1 MQADDVVDAVVRVV
15 DADDLRRARIR
26 VLRSGFIGADDHQVR
41 SRALW
46 LHVSFVHLPHIG
58 EELRHH
64 RTRRATARFHIGDQ
78 SILCIDS
85 PVTHTFS
92 FTPAFSLFV
101 ECESEAQ
108 IRAIYAALSDGGE
121 ELMPLANYGFSREF
135 AWVND
140 RFGVSWQLNLK

>member
-1 MQADDVVDAVVRVV
+1 MLSMKPFLMFQGQAEEAMAFYASIFPDCAIDEIVRYGPGE
-15 DADDLRRARIR
+15 A
-26 VLRSGFIGADDHQVR
+26 GAEGSV
-41 SRALW
+41 AM
-46 LHVSFVHLPHIG
+46 
-58 EELRHH
+58 
-64 RTRRATARFHIGDQ
+64 ARFHIGRQ

-85 PVTHTFS
+85 PVTHDLT

-108 IRAIYAALSDGGE
+108 LREIHAALSDGGK
-121 ELMPLANYGFSREF
+121 ELMPLGNYGFSREF